1 MIGLVDGKTVL
12 ITGATSGIGEITALN
27 LASRGAHVIIHGRSE
42 TSCQSAIQ
50 RIRNKSP
57 EASLDFLA
65 ADLSS
70 LEQVR
75 KIAILFKEHYNHLD
89 VLINNA
95 GGFFLWRQTSQDNL
109 EMTMAVNHLA
119 HFVLTLM
126 ILPQMKQ
133 SPSARIVNV
142 ASNAHLS
149 WAQLKPGKFEIPDK
163 YSGFA
168 AYGYSKLANIL
179 FTYELARRLAG
190 TKIIVNALHPG
201 FVATRIGM
209 NNGWLVSMLMKLQQK
224 SKVLKQRT
232 TEEGAETS
240 IYLATSP
247 NVEGVTG
254 KYFIDCKE
262 VRSSPLSYD
271 EQLAKSLWE
280 WSVQISGIDFPGQL
294 V

>member
-1 MIGLVDGKTVL
+1 MTGSVNGKIVL
-12 ITGATSGIGEITALN
+12 ITGATSGIGEITALH
-27 LASRGAHVIIHGRSE
+27 LASQGAHVIIHGRSE
-42 TSCQSAIQ
+42 GSCKAAIL
-50 RIRNKSP
+50 RIRNKFP
-57 EASLDFLA
+57 EATLDFLA

-70 LEQVR
+70 LEQVK
-75 KIAILFKEHYNHLD
+75 KIARLFQERYNHLD

-95 GGFFLWRQTSQDNL
+95 GGFFLRRQVSQDNL

-126 ILPQMKQ
+126 LIPQLKQ

-149 WAQLKPGKFEIPDK
+149 WVQLKPGKFEMPCK
-163 YSGFA
+163 YSGFG
-168 AYGYSKLANIL
+168 AYGDSKLANIL
-179 FTYELARRLAG
+179 FTYELANRLAG
-190 TKIIVNALHPG
+190 TKITVNALHPG

-209 NNGWLVSMLMKLQQK
+209 NNGWLVSMVMKLQQK

-247 NVEGVTG
+247 EVEGVTG

-262 VRSSPLSYD
+262 VPSSPLSYD
-271 EQLAKSLWE
+271 KQLAKSLWE
-280 WSVQISGIDFPGQL
+280 WSVQVTGTDFPG
-294 V
+294 

>member
-1 MIGLVDGKTVL
+1 MTGLVDGKIVL
-12 ITGATSGIGEITALN
+12 ITGATSGIGEMTALY
-27 LASRGAHVIIHGRSE
+27 LASQGAHVIIHGRSE
-42 TSCQSAIQ
+42 GSCQAAIL
-50 RIRNKSP
+50 RIRSKIS

-70 LEQVR
+70 LEQVK
-75 KIAILFKEHYNHLD
+75 KIARLFQERYNHLD

-95 GGFFLWRQTSQDNL
+95 GGFFLRRQTSQDNL

-126 ILPQMKQ
+126 LIPQIKE
-133 SPSARIVNV
+133 SPSARIINV

-149 WAQLKPGKFEIPDK
+149 WVQLKPGKFEMPRK
-163 YSGFA
+163 YSSFG
-168 AYGYSKLANIL
+168 AYGDSKLANIL
-179 FTYELARRLAG
+179 FTYELTNWLAE
-190 TKIIVNALHPG
+190 TKITVNALHPG

-209 NNGWLVSMLMKLQQK
+209 NNGFLVSMVMKLQQK

-240 IYLATSP
+240 IYLASSP
-247 NVEGVTG
+247 EVEGVTG

-262 VRSSPLSYD
+262 VPSSPLSYD
-271 EQLAKSLWE
+271 KQLAKSLWE
-280 WSVQISGIDFPGQL
+280 WSVQVTGIDFPGK
-294 V
+294 